1 MRKKNIHNLKVG
13 VKITTSVDNL
23 CLSLPVFKAE
33 EELLRKLIRQ
43 RVQRETQKRPLVAI
57 NSAPIKL
64 G

>member
-1 MRKKNIHNLKVG
+1 M
-13 VKITTSVDNL
+13 KITTSVDNL
-23 CLSLPVFKAE
+23 CLSLPVFKTE

-43 RVQRETQKRPLVAI
+43 GGAERDTDKTVGAI